1 VIPIWDGSGYSNGLK
16 GEQILITIRIVA
28 IADVFDALTSVRP
41 CQAAWSVG
49 ETLPLLHRES
59 GKHFDLQMVELF
71 LGCLPEILVIKERW
85 AEQGLTGCNSCLVD
99 LPCTGTLMT
108 LQTWEL
114 LSYIVTVVALPFAL
128 GVFLFE
134 QRKERENEEE
144 AIWQQISDA
153 YIDFLEVVLANPD
166 LRLRSQ
172 AATPDLSDEQR
183 ERMWVIFDMLISLFE
198 RAYLLVYED
207 DMDAKKRRRWHSWE
221 DYMREWSRREDF
233 RARLPELL
241 RGEDPGFAHYI
252 RQLAAEEQ
260 QA

>member
-1 VIPIWDGSGYSNGLK
+1 MS
-16 GEQILITIRIVA
+16 
-28 IADVFDALTSVRP
+28 
-41 CQAAWSVG
+41 
-49 ETLPLLHRES
+49 LP
-59 GKHFDLQMVELF
+59 
-71 LGCLPEILVIKERW
+71 
-85 AEQGLTGCNSCLVD
+85 
-99 LPCTGTLMT
+99 
-108 LQTWEL
+108 TWEL
-114 LSYIVTVVALPFAL
+114 LSYIVTVVALPFAI

-153 YIDFLEVVLANPD
+153 YIAFLAVVLANPD

-207 DMDAKKRRRWHSWE
+207 DMREKQRRRWHSWE

-233 RARLPELL
+233 RERLPHLL
-241 RGEDPGFAHYI
+241 RGEDPGFAAYI
-252 RQLAAEEQ
+252 QGLANEEARDLQ
-260 QA
+260 G